1 MIRTPLAASL
11 SRRSLLSGML
21 LCVVAVPVRA
31 DDDDDEANEIP
42 GHDEASEHEYALD
55 LVKSGQA
62 LPLAEIL
69 IEVQKK
75 VSGDLL
81 EARMKKRQG
90 LLVYVLTVL
99 SKNGIYSI
107 VTVNAKDK
115 TIIRV
120 QER

>member
-1 MIRTPLAASL
+1 
-11 SRRSLLSGML
+11 
-21 LCVVAVPVRA
+21 
-31 DDDDDEANEIP
+31 
-42 GHDEASEHEYALD
+42 
-55 LVKSGQA
+55 VKSGQA